1 MLQWLLYASWKK
13 HDIPIC
19 NSVFPKTLLK
29 TTQVKAAC
37 ALLPGNIL
45 LRGLTMAVVICIAYP
60 MYLLLL
66 SCLGD
71 FNEKNNKSLWMSKSN
86 AGVALTWSVGQLLST
101 GSPGLLQFYGDV
113 TLWPKG
119 HHILLDIYFLMLKEE
134 CYKQKLGCSDD
145 GTLTSW
151 LNVFQWTI

>member
-19 NSVFPKTLLK
+19 NSVFPKTLFK

-45 LRGLTMAVVICIAYP
+45 LRGLTMSVVICIAYP

-66 SCLGD
+66 LCLGD
-71 FNEKNNKSLWMSKSN
+71 FNEKNNKSLWMSKSK
-86 AGVALTWSVGQLLST
+86 AGVALTWLWASFFPLALQACSSSMGMPLCDRRGTTSCWISIFSCSSRNST
-101 GSPGLLQFYGDV
+101 SRNWV
-113 TLWPKG
+113 V
-119 HHILLDIYFLMLKEE
+119 
-134 CYKQKLGCSDD
+134 
-145 GTLTSW
+145 LTMEH
-151 LNVFQWTI
+151 